1 MLLRAGALPAELT
14 FLEERT
20 IGPELGQD
28 SIDAGQRR
36 GGDRAWSRSWLFM
49 IASYGLFGVF
59 ANIALAINMALI
71 FGVLSMI
78 GGTLTLPGIAGIVLT
93 IGMAVDANV
102 LVFERIREELRTQKG
117 PARAI
122 EIGYERAMSA
132 IVDANLTTLITALV
146 LFFIGSGPVRG
157 FAVTLGIGIIT
168 SVFTALSGDA
178 AHHRDLVRLA
188 PSQDDRGLRR
198 ADMAWR
204 LRLAPEKTN
213 IDFFRWQWLTFG
225 GSMALMVL
233 AFAAWGVMGLNFG
246 IDFKGGT
253 TIRTE
258 STHAGRCRRLS
269 RRRWRRCR
277 WAMSRSPRCS
287 TRALPA
293 DQHVAMIRIAAL
305 DKTEAVTPETMQQVE
320 AALTALDPAITFP
333 SVESVGPK
341 VSGELV
347 WSSVLAVAVT
357 SIGIM
362 LYIWLR
368 FEWQFAVGGVL
379 ALLHDVFITIG
390 IFALFQLKFD
400 LTIVA
405 ALLTILG
412 YSINDTVVV
421 FDRLRE
427 NLVKYKTMPLRDV
440 MNLSVNET
448 LSRTLMTSITT
459 LIAVGSMLIFG
470 GDVIRGFSFA
480 IFMGV
485 LLGTY
490 SSVYVAKNI
499 VLMIGLD
506 RSEKPKNAA
515 RPERVRQYR
524 RLSGGCACA

>member
-1 MLLRAGALPAELT
+1 
-14 FLEERT
+14 
-20 IGPELGQD
+20 
-28 SIDAGQRR
+28 
-36 GGDRAWSRSWLFM
+36 
-49 IASYGLFGVF
+49 
-59 ANIALAINMALI
+59 
-71 FGVLSMI
+71 
-78 GGTLTLPGIAGIVLT
+78 
-93 IGMAVDANV
+93 
-102 LVFERIREELRTQKG
+102 
-117 PARAI
+117 
-122 EIGYERAMSA
+122 
-132 IVDANLTTLITALV
+132 
-146 LFFIGSGPVRG
+146 
-157 FAVTLGIGIIT
+157 
-168 SVFTALSGDA
+168 
-178 AHHRDLVRLA
+178 
-188 PSQDDRGLRR
+188 
-198 ADMAWR
+198 MAWR

-225 GSMALMVL
+225 GSFLLMVL
-233 AFAAWGVMGLNFG
+233 AFVAWAVMGLNYG

-258 STHAGRCRRLS
+258 SSVPVDVGAYRE
-269 RRRWRRCR
+269 
-277 WAMSRSPRCS
+277 
-287 TRALPA
+287 ALQGLPLGDVSITEVFDPSFDA

-305 DKTEAVTPETMQQVE
+305 DQTQSVTPETIQQVE
-320 AALTALDPAITFP
+320 DALSVIDPNITFP

-347 WSSVLAVAVT
+347 WGSIMAVAVT

-362 LYIWLR
+362 IYIWLR
-368 FEWQFAVGGVL
+368 FEWQFALGGVL

-390 IFALFQLKFD
+390 IFALFQIKFD

-459 LIAVGSMLIFG
+459 LIAVGSMLAFG
-470 GDVIRGFSFA
+470 GDVIRGFTFA

-506 RSEKPKNAA
+506 RSDKPKKDKPGNEFANIDA
-515 RPERVRQYR
+515 
-524 RLSGGCACA
+524 